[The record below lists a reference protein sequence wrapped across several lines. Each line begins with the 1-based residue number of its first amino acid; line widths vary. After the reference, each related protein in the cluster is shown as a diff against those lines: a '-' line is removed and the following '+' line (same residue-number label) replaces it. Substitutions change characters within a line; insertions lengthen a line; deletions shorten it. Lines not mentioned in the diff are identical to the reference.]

1 MEGYCEQLNGFHP
14 FHQALSRN
22 SDFELPLLSV
32 SSLLLDHILSA
43 AAKFTVQTVIIHS
56 EMLQVIAYCCLG
68 QNTCH
73 LFSKETVLHPSFCA
87 ACTGVSLDLQYYC
100 CSVFVI
106 LVLKGGVY

>member
-14 FHQALSRN
+14 FHLALSRN

-32 SSLLLDHILSA
+32 SSLLSDHILSA
-43 AAKFTVQTVIIHS
+43 AAKFTVQTVTIHS

-73 LFSKETVLHPSFCA
+73 LFSKEIVLHPSFCA
-87 ACTGVSLDLQYYC
+87 ACTGGSLDLQYYC